1 MLVGRLVLHKAGEML
16 VLTRGKGWQKCG
28 SVHFSTRAA
37 SWGAEA
43 YRKVHLMVCRAEAAD
58 VILCK

>member
-16 VLTRGKGWQKCG
+16 VLTHGKGWQQWG
-28 SVHFSTRAA
+28 SVHFTARTA

-43 YRKVHLMVCRAEAAD
+43 HGKVCSAEAAG
-58 VILCK
+58 VVLLK